1 MIYDLGKNHIFS
13 VVQIQSQIQIVQAQI
28 LTPTQIKTIDQIIY
42 HIGEPFFS
50 QFVNI
55 EED

>member
-13 VVQIQSQIQIVQAQI
+13 LVQLQLQIQIVQAQI
-28 LTPTQIKTIDQIIY
+28 LTPTQIKTIDQIIH